1 MINTKCPICD
11 SLNLNEQYKIDH
23 RNIVKCGECGECG
36 FAFTKEFDRQSLAKA
51 YQKDYY
57 SSVDDPKIESWFNSN
72 SGVWEGLVNFIS
84 KNTKKTINI
93 LLDVGA
99 GYGGFLLTYNK
110 RFPNVRLYA
119 TEQSA
124 EARGFV
130 NNKTDVVRFI
140 DYELLDRNYV
150 KICSLKN
157 CLVILEIV
165 CQ

>member
-11 SLNLNEQYKIDH
+11 SLNLNDQYKIDH
-23 RNIVKCGECGECG
+23 RSIVICKGCG
-36 FAFTKEFDRQSLAKA
+36 FAFTKEFDRQSLTKA

-57 SSVDDPKIESWFNSN
+57 SSADDPKIESWFNSN
-72 SGVWEGLVNFIS
+72 SGVWQGLVNFVS
-84 KNTKKTINI
+84 KNTKKAIDT
-93 LLDVGA
+93 LLDIGA
-99 GYGGFLLTYNK
+99 GSGGFLLTYNK

-140 DYELLDRNYV
+140 EDDL
-150 KICSLKN
+150 
-157 CLVILEIV
+157 
-165 CQ
+165 